1 MIICISKPPALI
13 NPANNSTNIL
23 INPNLSWNT
32 SANATSYILQVSTSN
47 AFSSCVVNQTGISG
61 TASQVTGLDYNT
73 QYFWRVQAVNATDIS
88 EWSEVWQFTTEDATS
103 VQENNEQ
110 LTVNIS
116 PNPAND
122 IINVAFNNP
131 ISYSNIAIYNIYG
144 QKVLVSQIFGND
156 LQVDVSHLSAGV
168 YFIRIG
174 SRTQAFIKQ

>member
-61 TASQVTGLDYNT
+61 TTFQVTGLDYNT

-110 LTVNIS
+110 LTVNIF